1 MASTRLL
8 VLALAMTTPL
18 VAATE
23 PSRQEQF
30 APLRFLTEHSP
41 PGMYLDQEG
50 KVTGVTVQ
58 LIRILQQ
65 RLNEFGDVEL
75 LPWAR
80 AYEIARSQSN
90 IALFETA
97 RSNERENL
105 FKWVGPLKLVQT
117 SLYGHSS
124 RFAPTNTTAISKSKL
139 IACDYVN
146 SQNISFLQNIGF
158 DDKRNLILTSKHGEC
173 FDLFTAGK
181 VDLIILND
189 AAAAQVEAAL
199 QAAGSDGLFRVNTL
213 QETKLYLAFS
223 RDVSDDRI
231 TAWQQALEHIYR
243 DGTMRQLYQ
252 SVYPEAV
259 INRLE
264 ATAAAIQPALQSLIN
279 QSQPQQQHADT
290 DQMIKD
296 VFADVM
302 LQYHAKLNAE
312 PQQRQAQ

>member
-1 MASTRLL
+1 MLSIRIFCL
-8 VLALAMTTPL
+8 VLAAAMPL

-23 PSRQEQF
+23 TSRQEQF
-30 APLRFLTEHSP
+30 PALRLLTEHSP
-41 PGMYLDQEG
+41 PGMYLDQDG
-50 KVTGVTVQ
+50 KAAGVTVQ

-65 RLNEFGDVEL
+65 RLNEFGEIEL

-80 AYEIARSQSN
+80 AYEIARNQTN

-124 RFAPTNTTAISKSKL
+124 RFAPNNTAITSNAKL

-158 DDKRNLILTSKHGEC
+158 DEKRNLILTSKHGEC
-173 FDLFTAGK
+173 FDLFAAGK

-189 AAAAQVEAAL
+189 AAATKVEAAL
-199 QAAGSDGLFRVNTL
+199 QATGSDSLFRVNTL
-213 QETKLYLAFS
+213 RETELYLAFS

-231 TAWQQALEHIYR
+231 DAWQNALEQIYR

-252 SVYPEAV
+252 SVYTEAA
-259 INRLE
+259 IKRLE
-264 ATAAAIQPALQSLIN
+264 ATAFATQPALQRLIN
-279 QSQPQQQHADT
+279 QPHPQQQHADT
-290 DQMIKD
+290 DQMIED

-302 LQYHAKLNAE
+302 LQYHAKLNAK